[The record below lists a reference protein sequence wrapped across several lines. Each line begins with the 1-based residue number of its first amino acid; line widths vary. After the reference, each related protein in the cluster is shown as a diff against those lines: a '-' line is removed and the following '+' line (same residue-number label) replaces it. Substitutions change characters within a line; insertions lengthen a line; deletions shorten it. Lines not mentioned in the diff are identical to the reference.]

1 MFLHWLSKTLIRM
14 SWMAFIAHKIKTQCN
29 DDDNNKTFSKKIFFK
44 SLFFLENTRESTQVG
59 LDLSPQLY
67 KY

>member
-1 MFLHWLSKTLIRM
+1 
-14 SWMAFIAHKIKTQCN
+14 MAFIAHKIKNQCN

>member
-1 MFLHWLSKTLIRM
+1 
-14 SWMAFIAHKIKTQCN
+14 MAFIAHKIKNQCN
-29 DDDNNKTFSKKIFFK
+29 DDDNK